1 VECFKRI
8 ILTFAVTLCLAGGPS
23 SQAFAQAEDTE
34 PNDTCAA
41 AQDLGTLD
49 GDGLFVTGS
58 LDTPP
63 DDPDVDFFR
72 FAAAPGTT
80 LLANLEGEDTDQ
92 GTLPDPLVGLFDSNC
107 NLAGFNDDGGQG
119 VNARLLFEVPDD
131 GVVILAASAF
141 DDFNFLGKGF
151 VSGSYGLSIAPAP
164 PPIGSIVGRV
174 IDATTGEPLPAFVLL
189 LRCDEFGECE
199 EEVAE
204 QNTDD
209 EGRFR
214 FERDFDGQPLPA
226 GTYQVVAFADD
237 FEDETTEPFDVG
249 GGEDL
254 DVGDIALSPAP
265 FVFSNIVPCEDLLPQ
280 GDTCRYSVTLRNN
293 TDAPFDGLAW
303 SLVDGFDLPSSL
315 GVTFFEASIVR
326 GSRMAVRAPVSLR
339 PFGEQTLYFRFDV
352 PAFALGTEFCA
363 TVFLGVDPEPLVTT
377 VGEDFLFCI
386 SGTEDGFEV
395 QSAAETQKAA
405 SSLRGNSL
413 SPSKRNGVLPS
424 LRRATRP

>member
-1 VECFKRI
+1 MECFKRI
-8 ILTFAVTLCLAGGPS
+8 ILTFALTLCLAGGPS

-41 AQDLGTLD
+41 AQEVGTLD
-49 GDGLFVTGS
+49 SDGLFVTGS

-63 DDPDVDFFR
+63 DDPDVDFFS
-72 FAAAPGTT
+72 FMAAPGTT
-80 LLANLEGEDTDQ
+80 LIAELEGEDTEQ
-92 GTLPDPLVGLFDSNC
+92 GTLPDPLVGLFDSDC
-107 NLAGFNDDGGQG
+107 NLAGFNDDGGEG

-141 DDFNFLGKGF
+141 DDFNFLGKGV
-151 VSGSYGLSIAPAP
+151 VSGSYGLSVAPAP

-174 IDATTGEPLPAFVLL
+174 IDATTGEPLPPPAFVVL

-199 EEVAE
+199 EDVAD
-204 QNTDD
+204 QSTDG

-214 FERDFDGQPLPA
+214 FERDFDGQPLGA
-226 GTYQVVAFADD
+226 GTYQLVAFADD
-237 FEDETTEPFDVG
+237 YEDGTTEPFDVG
-249 GGEDL
+249 GGENL

-293 TDAPFDGLAW
+293 TDAAFDGLAW
-303 SLVDGFDLPSSL
+303 SLVDGFGLPSSL
-315 GVTFFEASIVR
+315 GGTFFEASTVR

-363 TVFLGVDPEPLVTT
+363 SIFLGVDPEPLVTT
-377 VGEDFLFCI
+377 VRQAFLFCI
-386 SGTEDGFEV
+386 SGTDDGFEV
-395 QSAAETQKAA
+395 VSAPETGNVAA
-405 SSLRGNSL
+405 SVRQSSLRS
-413 SPSKRNGVLPS
+413 SKLI
-424 LRRATRP
+424 RAKSAE